1 MTPGHGGCIGA
12 ALHPDTGRVSGAGQ
26 NPVSIFMTG
35 IVSAPVGSETPVDGS
50 ADARSSAGLWGLA
63 LGSIGVVYGD
73 IGTSP
78 LYAFREAIIAASAS
92 APHGAEL
99 PRET

>member
-1 MTPGHGGCIGA
+1 
-12 ALHPDTGRVSGAGQ
+12 
-26 NPVSIFMTG
+26 MTG

-50 ADARSSAGLWGLA
+50 VDARSSAGLWGLA

-78 LYAFREAIIAASAS
+78 LYAFRVAITAASAS
-92 APHGAEL
+92 TPG
-99 PRET
+99 